1 MGNLNYKTMKKADWL
16 ALAESMGIEHY
27 PKSTIRY
34 FAEKIAEKI
43 GVDDKI
49 VKTDELKKQVIE
61 KLASLKSENNS
72 EGISEEVST
81 EENIET
87 KPAEENVFDSEEVS
101 EEVSTEEKLEPI
113 EELRQKCSELG
124 IGWNELHTIDDLK
137 AIISAVEGTAIP
149 NIATEPSKEV
159 ELENLPTSAQSDS
172 EKEKDIKKAIN
183 SAKNSKFDVKQLQV
197 YRDVIN
203 GGIRNH
209 WRKMYSHEITE
220 LLSKANYPFEFVI
233 NKNPNNPL
241 NIEILISMNG
251 SKVRIPSDDKKQW
264 IEIGG

>member
-1 MGNLNYKTMKKADWL
+1 MGNLNYKTMKRADWL

-72 EGISEEVST
+72 EG
-81 EENIET
+81 
-87 KPAEENVFDSEEVS
+87 VS

-183 SAKNSKFDVKQLQV
+183 SAKNSKFDVKQLEV

-203 GGIRNH
+203 GGINNH

-220 LLSKANYPFEFVI
+220 LLSKANYPFEFI
-233 NKNPNNPL
+233 IKKNPNNPL
-241 NIEILISMNG
+241 NVEVLISMNG
-251 SKVRIPSDDKKQW
+251 SEVRIPSNNKNQW